1 MFQSQIT
8 THSNVLVPL
17 ICAAMG
23 IEHTAIGNVRHRFP
37 DHFNGA
43 VEEIRAVLPSF
54 ASASRVMIKQSF
66 SDPFNPYIEAHIQ
79 NAILDRVFDAFPTDA
94 SHLQAIQTI
103 EAEAYANQVMHMRA
117 QEEKGNTGLS
127 NAHSA
132 ALRCCDAPGGLTCRV
147 TGALHVR
154 MSPKCATCHQAMNAK
169 QPFCGVQ
176 TGLVKCQ
183 AAEPAT
189 KTTSTARARDP
200 SLPTEDDIPLWKVP
214 KY

>member
-1 MFQSQIT
+1 MFQSQTT

-17 ICAAMG
+17 ICAAMR
-23 IEHTAIGNVRHRFP
+23 IQHTAIGYVRDRFP

-54 ASASRVMIKQSF
+54 ASASCQMITQSV
-66 SDPFNPYIEAHIQ
+66 SHPYNPYIEAHIQ

-103 EAEAYANQVMHMRA
+103 EAEAYANQVMHIRA
-117 QEEKGNTGLS
+117 QEEKLRRS

-147 TGALHVR
+147 TGDLHVR
-154 MSPKCATCHQAMNAK
+154 IPPKCATCHQAMNAK

-183 AAEPAT
+183 AAEPAI

-200 SLPTEDDIPLWKVP
+200 SPPTGDDIPLWKVP